1 MHNDTD
7 NIQKFPVQKEL
18 LRIPPEA
25 RAVHNGIVR
34 ALESMENGNAQ
45 SCLADDFKLS
55 YFRVFELFEQYQQM
69 VIQHNNYKV
78 SCKRGCAYCC
88 NHWVEDVN
96 SFEAEIIAEYLRKYF
111 PDRIEKIVAQCIE
124 DETVLNNIEKL
135 TLDKMSV
142 ESSGGAI
149 DFIDL
154 VLSVFYQMNRTC
166 PLLSDNGACS
176 IYKVR
181 PLTCRIY
188 MSFSENALCAP
199 EYQDTDDIPT
209 YLLNL
214 DENASEILDRLHFRY
229 QRFPEETGL
238 RSMLIKYLTEEK

>member
-1 MHNDTD
+1 MHNNTD
-7 NIQKFPVQKEL
+7 NIQNLPVHKEL
-18 LRIPPEA
+18 LRIPQDA
-25 RAVHNGIVR
+25 SAVHNEIVR
-34 ALESMENGNAQ
+34 ILEAMENGNAP

-55 YFRVFELFEQYQQM
+55 YLRVFELFEQYQQM
-69 VIQHNNYKV
+69 VIQHNNYNV

-96 SFEAEIIAEYLRKYF
+96 SFEAEIIAEYLKKYF
-111 PDRIEKIVAQCIE
+111 PDSIEKIVSQCIE
-124 DETVLNNIEKL
+124 DEAVLNNIEKL
-135 TLDKMSV
+135 TLDKMDVAGDTDS
-142 ESSGGAI
+142 I
-149 DFIDL
+149 DYIDL
-154 VLSVFYQMNRTC
+154 VLSVFYQMNRPC
-166 PLLSDNGACS
+166 PLLSESGACS

-199 EYQDTDDIPT
+199 EYQETDDIPT

-238 RSMLIKYLTEEK
+238 RSMLVKYLTEDK

>member
-96 SFEAEIIAEYLRKYF
+96 SFEAAIIAEYLRKYF
-111 PDRIEKIVAQCIE
+111 PDSIEKIVAQCIE
-124 DETVLNNIEKL
+124 DEAILNNIEKL
-135 TLDKMSV
+135 TIDRMSD
-142 ESSGGAI
+142 I
-149 DFIDL
+149 DDTGTIDYIDL

-166 PLLSDNGACS
+166 PLLSENGACS

-199 EYQDTDDIPT
+199 EYQETDDIPT

-238 RSMLIKYLTEEK
+238 RSMLVKYLTEDT

>member
-1 MHNDTD
+1 MHNTTD
-7 NIQKFPVQKEL
+7 STQSMPVHKEL
-18 LRIPPEA
+18 LRIPHVA
-25 RAVHNGIVR
+25 RAVHNEIVR
-34 ALESMENGNAQ
+34 MLESMENGNAQ

-78 SCKRGCAYCC
+78 SCKRGCAFCC

-96 SFEAEIIAEYLRKYF
+96 SFEAEIIAEYLKKYF

-135 TLDKMSV
+135 TIDKMSDADDT
-142 ESSGGAI
+142 GAI
-149 DFIDL
+149 DYIDL

-166 PLLSDNGACS
+166 PLLSENGACS

-199 EYQDTDDIPT
+199 EYQETDDIPT

-229 QRFPEETGL
+229 QRFPDETGL
-238 RSMLIKYLTEEK
+238 RSMLIKYLTEDK

>member
-1 MHNDTD
+1 MYNKSDS
-7 NIQKFPVQKEL
+7 IQSPSVSKEL
-18 LRIPPEA
+18 LRIPHDA
-25 RAVHNGIVR
+25 RPVHNEIVHI
-34 ALESMENGNAQ
+34 LGSMENSNAQ
-45 SCLADDFKLS
+45 SCLADDFKQS
-55 YFRVFELFEQYQQM
+55 YYRVLELFEHYQQK
-69 VIQHNNYKV
+69 VILHNNLKV

-96 SFEAEIIAEYLRKYF
+96 SFEAEIIAEYLKKYF
-111 PDRIEKIVAQCIE
+111 PDNIETIVAQCID
-124 DETVLNNIEKL
+124 DEAVLNNIEKL
-135 TLDKMSV
+135 TLDKMDAADDA
-142 ESSGGAI
+142 GAI
-149 DFIDL
+149 DHVDL
-154 VLSVFYQMNRTC
+154 VLSVFYQMNRIC
-166 PLLSDNGACS
+166 PLLSESGACS

-199 EYQDTDDIPT
+199 EYQETDDIPT

-238 RSMLIKYLTEEK
+238 RSMLVKYLKEAK

>member
-7 NIQKFPVQKEL
+7 KIQSLPVQKEL
-18 LRIPPEA
+18 LRIPFEA
-25 RAVHNGIVR
+25 RAVHNEIVR
-34 ALESMENGNAQ
+34 ILDSMENSNAQ
-45 SCLADDFKLS
+45 TCLADDFKLS

-96 SFEAEIIAEYLRKYF
+96 SFEAEIIAEYLKKYF
-111 PDRIEKIVAQCIE
+111 PDKIETIVAQSIE
-124 DETVLNNIEKL
+124 DEAVLNNIEKL
-135 TLDKMSV
+135 TLDKMNV
-142 ESSGGAI
+142 TGDTGAI
-149 DFIDL
+149 DHIDL
-154 VLSVFYQMNRTC
+154 VLSVFYQMNRPC
-166 PLLSDNGACS
+166 PLLSESGACS

-188 MSFSENALCAP
+188 MSFSDNALCAP
-199 EYQDTDDIPT
+199 EYQETDEIPT

-229 QRFPEETGL
+229 QRFPDETGL
-238 RSMLIKYLTEEK
+238 RSMLVKYLTEIK

>member
-7 NIQKFPVQKEL
+7 RIPVQKEL

-25 RAVHNGIVR
+25 RAVHNEIVR
-34 ALESMENGNAQ
+34 ILDSMETGKAQ

-55 YFRVFELFEQYQQM
+55 YFRVFELFEQFQHM

-78 SCKRGCAYCC
+78 SCKRGCSYCC

-111 PDRIEKIVAQCIE
+111 PDKIGNIVTQCIE
-124 DETVLNNIEKL
+124 DEDVLNKIEKL
-135 TLDKMSV
+135 TLDKLNASRNTDT
-142 ESSGGAI
+142 I
-149 DFIDL
+149 DHIDL
-154 VLSVFYQMNRTC
+154 VLSVFYQMNRKC
-166 PLLSDNGACS
+166 PLLSENGACS

-188 MSFSENALCAP
+188 MSFSENVLCAP
-199 EYQDTDDIPT
+199 EYQETDDIPN

-238 RSMLIKYLTEEK
+238 RSMLVKYLTEDK

>member
-111 PDRIEKIVAQCIE
+111 PDSIEKIVAQCIE
-124 DETVLNNIEKL
+124 DEAILNNIEKL
-135 TLDKMSV
+135 TIDRMSD
-142 ESSGGAI
+142 I
-149 DFIDL
+149 DDTGTIDYIDL

-166 PLLSDNGACS
+166 PLLSENGACS

-199 EYQDTDDIPT
+199 EYQETDDIPT

-238 RSMLIKYLTEEK
+238 RSMLVKYLTEDT